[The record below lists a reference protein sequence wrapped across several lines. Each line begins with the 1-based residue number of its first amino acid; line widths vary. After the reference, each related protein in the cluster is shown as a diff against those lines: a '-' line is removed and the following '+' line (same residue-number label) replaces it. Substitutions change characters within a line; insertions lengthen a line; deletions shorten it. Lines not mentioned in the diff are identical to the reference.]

1 MSKEFDCLSEEHQRF
16 IERQK
21 IFFVAT
27 AAGEGRVNLS
37 PKGGPSLAVLGAN
50 EILWLSLTGS
60 GNETAAHLLDRNRI
74 TLMWCALDGP
84 PLILRVYGRA
94 RAIYPEDSDWASCSR
109 RIPAPLGA
117 RQYYSVEVEL
127 VQTSCG
133 YAVPLFD
140 FREDRTALTKWAEKK
155 GEAGLRDYWSQNNSV
170 SMDGL
175 STRRSEPEQEPTAE
189 RS

>member
-1 MSKEFDCLSEEHQRF
+1 
-16 IERQK
+16 
-21 IFFVAT
+21 
-27 AAGEGRVNLS
+27 
-37 PKGGPSLAVLGAN
+37 VLGPN

-94 RAIYPEDSDWASCSR
+94 RAIYPEDSGWASCTR
-109 RIPAPLGA
+109 QIPAPLGA

-133 YAVPLFD
+133 YAVPLFE

-175 STRRSEPEQEPTAE
+175 ATRRSEPEQEPTAE